1 MERIQKWISKAK
13 DYIQNMSFS
22 GGAMRYIVF
31 YAVLLMAC
39 CLLYIGGWAVMWYI
53 DGRPNL
59 KEMLSFLHEI
69 AGASWVAVVG
79 FVAKALVDKNNNG
92 IPDEYEQDEKEVE
105 QNDERRISER
115 SRSWSR

>member
-1 MERIQKWISKAK
+1 MGSIRKWISKIKNYA
-13 DYIQNMSFS
+13 DNLDFS

-39 CLLYIGGWAVMWYI
+39 CLLYIGGWAVIWYI
-53 DGRPNL
+53 DGRPDL

-115 SRSWSR
+115 SRSWPR